1 MPDATFKPPTFPAIV
16 QQFFTEYLVSQRALS
31 LQTVVCYRDVIKLF
45 LEFATTK
52 LRMSPSA
59 MQLKDITPDL
69 ILS

>member
-1 MPDATFKPPTFPAIV
+1 LNLRLK
-16 QQFFTEYLVSQRALS
+16 
-31 LQTVVCYRDVIKLF
+31 
-45 LEFATTK
+45 K

>member
-1 MPDATFKPPTFPAIV
+1 LGHFSFG
-16 QQFFTEYLVSQRALS
+16 LR
-31 LQTVVCYRDVIKLF
+31 QTVVCYRDAIKLF

-59 MQLKDITPDL
+59 MQLKDSTPDL